1 MTQGLKMRRTVSFLG
16 WITLALALALV
27 MLGLASW
34 PPSGLMFALPYFF
47 LIPGAILAL
56 IGGLLL
62 RAGGNRHNL
71 RRQKQKP
78 RLENEVW
85 LA

>member
-1 MTQGLKMRRTVSFLG
+1 
-16 WITLALALALV
+16 
-27 MLGLASW
+27 
-34 PPSGLMFALPYFF
+34 LPYFF